1 MINGFCLKRV
11 LRTHPAGF
19 APKFLF
25 IRVIRVIRGFNFGS
39 RDKLSE
45 SAPSAR

>member
-1 MINGFCLKRV
+1 MINGFRLRRA

-19 APKFLF
+19 ASKFLF

-39 RDKLSE
+39 RI
-45 SAPSAR
+45 